1 MNNPIKTTPEEL
13 EELLKLVHKHN
24 GFIFSD
30 LRIAE
35 QIQRI
40 AKSKGYCVTSD
51 VALTAAY
58 NRQGVIFRIGYILG
72 QRHER
77 AKRAARNNA
86 AFEKG
91 IKISA
96 ALFESVS
103 EGGDLAKIAAA
114 IKQKRSA
121 ETTHTHTRRAEIRV
135 LHRLERRAAA

>member
-1 MNNPIKTTPEEL
+1 MKKLKPTPEEL

-30 LRIAE
+30 LRVAE

-51 VALTAAY
+51 VELTAAY

-77 AKRAARNNA
+77 AKKAEQERKRAARNGCIFIHRTGA
-86 AFEKG
+86 SGTTPIIRGAIRG
-91 IKISA
+91 IVERERQHI
-96 ALFESVS
+96 E
-103 EGGDLAKIAAA
+103 EIINGGLTDEND
-114 IKQKRSA
+114 RG
-121 ETTHTHTRRAEIRV
+121 
-135 LHRLERRAAA
+135 

>member
-1 MNNPIKTTPEEL
+1 MKKLKPTPEEL

-30 LRIAE
+30 LRVAE

-77 AKRAARNNA
+77 AKKAEQERKRAARNGCIFIHRTGTSGTA
-86 AFEKG
+86 PIIRGAIRGIVERERQHIEEIIKG
-91 IKISA
+91 G
-96 ALFESVS
+96 LTDENDR
-103 EGGDLAKIAAA
+103 G
-114 IKQKRSA
+114 
-121 ETTHTHTRRAEIRV
+121 
-135 LHRLERRAAA
+135 

>member
-1 MNNPIKTTPEEL
+1 MKKLKPTPEEL

-30 LRIAE
+30 LRVAE

-77 AKRAARNNA
+77 AKRAEQERKRAARNGCIFIHRTGA
-86 AFEKG
+86 SDTAPIIRGATRAIAERQRQHIEDIIKG
-91 IKISA
+91 G
-96 ALFESVS
+96 LTDENDR
-103 EGGDLAKIAAA
+103 G
-114 IKQKRSA
+114 
-121 ETTHTHTRRAEIRV
+121 
-135 LHRLERRAAA
+135 

>member
-1 MNNPIKTTPEEL
+1 MKKLKPTPEEL
-13 EELLKLVHKHN
+13 EELLKLVHNHN

-30 LRIAE
+30 LRVAE

-77 AKRAARNNA
+77 AKRAEQERKRAARNGCVFIHRTGA
-86 AFEKG
+86 SGTAPIIRGAIRGIAERERQHIEEIIKG
-91 IKISA
+91 G
-96 ALFESVS
+96 LTDENDR
-103 EGGDLAKIAAA
+103 G
-114 IKQKRSA
+114 
-121 ETTHTHTRRAEIRV
+121 
-135 LHRLERRAAA
+135 

>member
-1 MNNPIKTTPEEL
+1 MKKLKPTPEEL

-30 LRIAE
+30 LRVAE

-77 AKRAARNNA
+77 AKRAEQERKRAARNGCIFIHRTGVSGTA
-86 AFEKG
+86 PIIRGAIRG
-91 IKISA
+91 IVERERQHI
-96 ALFESVS
+96 E
-103 EGGDLAKIAAA
+103 EIINGGLTDEND
-114 IKQKRSA
+114 RG
-121 ETTHTHTRRAEIRV
+121 
-135 LHRLERRAAA
+135 

>member
-1 MNNPIKTTPEEL
+1 MKKLKPTPEEL

-30 LRIAE
+30 LRVAE

-77 AKRAARNNA
+77 AKRAEQERKRAARNGCIFIHRTGA
-86 AFEKG
+86 SGTAPIIRGATRAIAERQRQHIEDIIKG
-91 IKISA
+91 G
-96 ALFESVS
+96 LTDENDR
-103 EGGDLAKIAAA
+103 G
-114 IKQKRSA
+114 
-121 ETTHTHTRRAEIRV
+121 
-135 LHRLERRAAA
+135 

>member
-1 MNNPIKTTPEEL
+1 MKKLKPTPEEL

-30 LRIAE
+30 LRVAE

-77 AKRAARNNA
+77 AKRAEQERKRAEQERKRAARNGCIFIHRTGA
-86 AFEKG
+86 SDTAPIVRGATRAIAERQRQHIEDITKG
-91 IKISA
+91 G
-96 ALFESVS
+96 LTDENDR
-103 EGGDLAKIAAA
+103 G
-114 IKQKRSA
+114 
-121 ETTHTHTRRAEIRV
+121 
-135 LHRLERRAAA
+135 

>member
-1 MNNPIKTTPEEL
+1 MKKLKPTPEEL

-30 LRIAE
+30 LRVAE

-77 AKRAARNNA
+77 AKRAEQERKRAARNGCIFIHRTGA
-86 AFEKG
+86 SGTAPIIQGAIRERQHIEEIIKG
-91 IKISA
+91 G
-96 ALFESVS
+96 LTDENDR
-103 EGGDLAKIAAA
+103 G
-114 IKQKRSA
+114 
-121 ETTHTHTRRAEIRV
+121 
-135 LHRLERRAAA
+135 

>member
-13 EELLKLVHKHN
+13 AELIELCGL
-24 GFIFSD
+24 
-30 LRIAE
+30 
-35 QIQRI
+35 
-40 AKSKGYCVTSD
+40 Y
-51 VALTAAY
+51 LTAGDMTTADDVY
-58 NRQGVIFRIGYILG
+58 TECIKQRAGRDFKWAHYCAVATVFRAGYILG

-121 ETTHTHTRRAEIRV
+121 ETTHTHTHTRRAEIRV
-135 LHRLERRAAA
+135 LHRLERGAAA

>member
-1 MNNPIKTTPEEL
+1 MKKLKPTPEEL

-30 LRIAE
+30 LRVAE

-77 AKRAARNNA
+77 AKRAEQERKRAARNGCIFIHRTGA
-86 AFEKG
+86 SGTAPIIRGAIRGIAERERQHIEEIIKG
-91 IKISA
+91 G
-96 ALFESVS
+96 LTDENDR
-103 EGGDLAKIAAA
+103 G
-114 IKQKRSA
+114 
-121 ETTHTHTRRAEIRV
+121 
-135 LHRLERRAAA
+135 

>member
-1 MNNPIKTTPEEL
+1 MKKLKPTPEEL

-30 LRIAE
+30 LRVAE

-77 AKRAARNNA
+77 AKRAEQERKRAARNGCIFIHRTGA
-86 AFEKG
+86 SGTAPIIRGAIRAIAERERQHIEEIIKG
-91 IKISA
+91 G
-96 ALFESVS
+96 LTDENDR
-103 EGGDLAKIAAA
+103 G
-114 IKQKRSA
+114 
-121 ETTHTHTRRAEIRV
+121 
-135 LHRLERRAAA
+135 

>member
-1 MNNPIKTTPEEL
+1 MKKLKPTPEEL

-77 AKRAARNNA
+77 AKRAEQERKRAARNGCIFIHRTGASDTADNT
-86 AFEKG
+86 G
-91 IKISA
+91 RNSGN
-96 ALFESVS
+96 SRT
-103 EGGDLAKIAAA
+103 GAAA
-114 IKQKRSA
+114 HRGNNG
-121 ETTHTHTRRAEIRV
+121 E
-135 LHRLERRAAA
+135 RLELWQK

>member
-1 MNNPIKTTPEEL
+1 MKKLKPTPEEL

-30 LRIAE
+30 LRVAE

-77 AKRAARNNA
+77 AKRAEQERKRAEQERKRAARNGCIFIHRTGA
-86 AFEKG
+86 SGTAPIIRGAIRAIAERERQHIEEIIKG
-91 IKISA
+91 G
-96 ALFESVS
+96 LTDENDR
-103 EGGDLAKIAAA
+103 G
-114 IKQKRSA
+114 
-121 ETTHTHTRRAEIRV
+121 
-135 LHRLERRAAA
+135 

>member
-1 MNNPIKTTPEEL
+1 MKKLKPTPEEL

-30 LRIAE
+30 LRVAE

-77 AKRAARNNA
+77 AKKAEQERKRAEQERKRAARNGCIFIHRTGA
-86 AFEKG
+86 SGTAPIIRGAIRGIVERERQHIEEIIKG
-91 IKISA
+91 G
-96 ALFESVS
+96 LTDENDR
-103 EGGDLAKIAAA
+103 G
-114 IKQKRSA
+114 
-121 ETTHTHTRRAEIRV
+121 
-135 LHRLERRAAA
+135 

>member
-1 MNNPIKTTPEEL
+1 MKKLKPTPEEL

-30 LRIAE
+30 LRVAE

-77 AKRAARNNA
+77 AKRAEQER
-86 AFEKG
+86 
-91 IKISA
+91 
-96 ALFESVS
+96 
-103 EGGDLAKIAAA
+103 
-114 IKQKRSA
+114 KRA
-121 ETTHTHTRRAEIRV
+121 ERSRHTHTQGG
-135 LHRLERRAAA
+135 LKLECCTVWNGGRQHE

>member
-1 MNNPIKTTPEEL
+1 MKKLKPTPEEL

-30 LRIAE
+30 LRVAE

-77 AKRAARNNA
+77 AKRAEQERKRAARNGCIFIHRTGA
-86 AFEKG
+86 SGTAPIIRGAIRG
-91 IKISA
+91 IV
-96 ALFESVS
+96 E
-103 EGGDLAKIAAA
+103 
-114 IKQKRSA
+114 
-121 ETTHTHTRRAEIRV
+121 
-135 LHRLERRAAA
+135 LERQHIEEIIKGGLTDENDRG

>member
-1 MNNPIKTTPEEL
+1 MKKLKPTPEEL

-30 LRIAE
+30 LRVAE

-40 AKSKGYCVTSD
+40 AKRKGYCVTSD

-77 AKRAARNNA
+77 AKRAEQERKRAARNGCIFIHRTGA
-86 AFEKG
+86 SGTAPIIRGAIRGIVERERQHIEEIIKG
-91 IKISA
+91 G
-96 ALFESVS
+96 LTDENDR
-103 EGGDLAKIAAA
+103 G
-114 IKQKRSA
+114 
-121 ETTHTHTRRAEIRV
+121 
-135 LHRLERRAAA
+135 

>member
-1 MNNPIKTTPEEL
+1 MKKLKPTPEEL

-77 AKRAARNNA
+77 AKRAEQERKRAARNGCIFIHRTGA
-86 AFEKG
+86 SGTAPMIRGAIRGIVAQERQHIEEITKG
-91 IKISA
+91 G
-96 ALFESVS
+96 LTDENDR
-103 EGGDLAKIAAA
+103 G
-114 IKQKRSA
+114 
-121 ETTHTHTRRAEIRV
+121 
-135 LHRLERRAAA
+135 

>member
-1 MNNPIKTTPEEL
+1 MKKLKPTPEEL

-30 LRIAE
+30 LRVAE

-77 AKRAARNNA
+77 AKRAEQERKRAARNGCIFIHRTGA
-86 AFEKG
+86 SGTAPMIRGAIRGIVEQERQHIEEIIKG
-91 IKISA
+91 G
-96 ALFESVS
+96 LTDENDR
-103 EGGDLAKIAAA
+103 G
-114 IKQKRSA
+114 
-121 ETTHTHTRRAEIRV
+121 
-135 LHRLERRAAA
+135 

>member
-1 MNNPIKTTPEEL
+1 MKKLKPTPEEL

-30 LRIAE
+30 LRVAE

-40 AKSKGYCVTSD
+40 AKRKGYCVTSD

-77 AKRAARNNA
+77 AKRAEQERKRAEQERKRAARNGCIFIHRTGA
-86 AFEKG
+86 SGTAPIIRGAIRGIVERERQHIEEIIKG
-91 IKISA
+91 G
-96 ALFESVS
+96 LTDENDR
-103 EGGDLAKIAAA
+103 G
-114 IKQKRSA
+114 
-121 ETTHTHTRRAEIRV
+121 
-135 LHRLERRAAA
+135 

>member
-1 MNNPIKTTPEEL
+1 MKKLKPTPEEL

-30 LRIAE
+30 LRVAE

-77 AKRAARNNA
+77 AKRAEQERKRAARNGCIFIHRTGA
-86 AFEKG
+86 SGTAPIIRGATRTIAERQRQHIEDIIKG
-91 IKISA
+91 G
-96 ALFESVS
+96 LTDENDR
-103 EGGDLAKIAAA
+103 G
-114 IKQKRSA
+114 
-121 ETTHTHTRRAEIRV
+121 
-135 LHRLERRAAA
+135 